1 MPVGE
6 FELIDQYFR
15 PAADKF
21 DGAGVVL
28 GIGDDAAIVET
39 DPTQQLVVAADTL
52 VSGVHFPDG
61 ADPEL
66 VGERSLRVNLSDI
79 AAMGAKPAWFTLSL
93 TLPKEWSEQ
102 VRGDWVAG
110 FSRGLRRVSEAF
122 NCPLIGGDTTSGPL
136 NIAIQMIAQVPPG
149 QALRRDGAAVG
160 DFVLVTHSLGDG
172 AAALAS
178 FNDAAAFNDDQLQYL
193 SERFYRPEPR
203 IKEGVTLRALA
214 SSAQDVSDGLLA
226 DLGHIC
232 AASDVGAEV
241 DLDTLPLSDAALALG
256 QDQGRDWALGGGDDY
271 ELVFTLHP
279 DKMPEFA
286 MAQAR
291 GEIQA
296 SVIGRIV
303 AGAGVHC
310 LLDDQPYSVEA
321 EGFRHF

>member
-1 MPVGE
+1 M
-6 FELIDQYFR
+6 IDQYFR
-15 PAADKF
+15 PPADKP

-28 GIGDDAAIVET
+28 GIGDDAAIVEP
-39 DPTQQLVVAADTL
+39 DPEQQLVVAADTL
-52 VSGVHFPDG
+52 VSGVHFPEG
-61 ADPEL
+61 ADPEF

-79 AAMGAKPAWFTLSL
+79 AAMGATPAWFTLSL
-93 TLPKEWSEQ
+93 TLPQDWSEQ
-102 VRGDWVAG
+102 ERGDWVAG

-122 NCPLIGGDTTSGPL
+122 KCPLIGGDTTSGPL

-160 DFVLVTHSLGDG
+160 DFVLVTHTLGDG

-178 FNDAAAFNDDQLQYL
+178 FTDSAVFSDEQRDYL
-193 SERFYRPEPR
+193 SQRFYCPEPR
-203 IKEGVTLRALA
+203 IKESVILRALA

-241 DLDTLPLSDAALALG
+241 DVESLPISAAAQAPG
-256 QDQGRDWALGGGDDY
+256 QAQGRQWALSGGDDY